1 MYERY
6 CGVNLI
12 EFVDWLEGRS
22 DKEGVVEMIDVFSMG
37 GNIGEE
43 VDWGNR
49 EIIMSFFFFILS
61 LSFLRNIYAEV
72 LNG

>member
-49 EIIMSFFFFILS
+49 EIIMSFFFLYWVWVFWGI
-61 LSFLRNIYAEV
+61 FMRRC
-72 LNG
+72 